1 MAPASPCG
9 ENPSADRPFRAYRM
23 ELTLALLLVCAFL
36 FAGLGLALPDWRR
49 AAAGVLVGV
58 GLVAVLA
65 GVLDP
70 AERTLV
76 TEHSY
81 AGFEGAALE
90 VSVVDF
96 PTSTFT
102 APGWQWPLPFF
113 AFAALWATALLL
125 LGKRY
130 PANGYVLP
138 VLLAWSGTAAW
149 LGMQACAAP
158 AAVVQPVGIDR
169 VLWPA
174 GLAMALLVA
183 RHAGS
188 LASLFLGLSAA
199 TVIARLPAALFS
211 KYASDHQLGTSLDI
225 SSIRDIVNPMTQM
238 QFEPRLA
245 PGSGEQQFWLIWLE
259 HVIAYPAFYTLS
271 IAGIA
276 FAAYMFHKHG
286 EPSPA
291 K

>member
-1 MAPASPCG
+1 
-9 ENPSADRPFRAYRM
+9 M
-23 ELTLALLLVCAFL
+23 ELLLALLLVLAFL
-36 FAGLGLALPDWRR
+36 LAALGLALPPWRR
-49 AAAGVLVGV
+49 PAAISLLAIAALALAH
-58 GLVAVLA
+58 GLL
-65 GVLDP
+65 GP

-76 TEHSY
+76 TEHGY

-90 VSVVDF
+90 VSVVAF
-96 PTSTFT
+96 ETSTFT
-102 APGWQWPLPFF
+102 APGWQWPLPFL
-113 AFAALWATALLL
+113 AFAALWATVLIL
-125 LGKRY
+125 LGDRR

-138 VLLAWSGTAAW
+138 ILFAWTGIATW

-183 RHAGS
+183 RHASS
-188 LASLFLGLSAA
+188 LASLFLGLSLA
-199 TVIARLPAALFS
+199 TVAARLPAALFS

-225 SSIRDIVNPMTQM
+225 SSIRDIVNPLTQL
-238 QFEPRLA
+238 QFNPRLV

-271 IAGIA
+271 VAGIA

-286 EPSPA
+286 EPAA
-291 K
+291 KG

>member
-1 MAPASPCG
+1 
-9 ENPSADRPFRAYRM
+9 M
-23 ELTLALLLVCAFL
+23 ELLLALLLTAAYLVA
-36 FAGLGLALPDWRR
+36 ALGLSLPAWRR
-49 AAAGVLVGV
+49 PAAGILVA
-58 GLVAVLA
+58 VAVLA
-65 GVLDP
+65 MAHGLFGP

-76 TEHSY
+76 TEHTY

-90 VSVVDF
+90 VSVVAF
-96 PTSTFT
+96 PTGTAT
-102 APGWQWPLPFF
+102 APGWQWPLPFA
-113 AFAALWATALLL
+113 AFAAVWATALLV
-125 LGKRY
+125 LGTRR

-138 VLLAWSGTAAW
+138 ILFAWSGTAAW

-158 AAVVQPVGIDR
+158 AATVQPVGIDR

-188 LASLFLGLSAA
+188 LASLFLGLSLA
-199 TVIARLPAALFS
+199 TVVARLPAALFS

-225 SSIRDIVNPMTQM
+225 SSVRDIVNPINQL
-238 QFEPRLA
+238 QFNPRLV
-245 PGSGEQQFWLIWLE
+245 PGSSEQQFWLIWLE

-271 IAGIA
+271 VAGIA

-286 EPSPA
+286 EPA
-291 K
+291 GKT